1 MLFSVIIP
9 AYNAEKYFSE
19 CLSSIKEQT
28 FKDFEVVIIDDGSS
42 DSTSAM
48 ADKFADSLRSV
59 KVIHTSNQGLLLAR
73 RRGLLNAQ
81 GEYVVFVDADDCL
94 RSDALMLL
102 FKTIQETN
110 ADIVSFQYSRD
121 SSFKTMSSLGLPAGL
136 YENEKYESVKSYVC
150 RGRFNNLC
158 GKAIRLCHIDL
169 NTTYGAYRGLMH
181 GEDLF
186 QLLPIVDSSSSLMQ
200 LNDVLYYY
208 RPNDSSSTARY
219 KPSQLEDIIRVN
231 RRLIDYGNKWG
242 GPCSIE
248 ASVGE
253 VNQYLYLLK
262 LSELSDSDD
271 SEKSTN
277 FSSISS
283 AMKREGAFDRV
294 YLRNLRFD
302 NLILCVA
309 LKCRFRKLAVFL
321 ILLVEAL
328 KK

>member
-19 CLSSIKEQT
+19 CLSSIQKQT

-48 ADKFADSLRSV
+48 ADKFADTLKSV
-59 KVIHTSNQGLLLAR
+59 KVIHTSNQGPLLAR
-73 RRGLLNAQ
+73 RRGLLNAR

-102 FKTIQETN
+102 SKAIRETN

-121 SSFKTMSSLGLPAGL
+121 SSFKTTSALGLPAGL
-136 YENEKYESVKSYVC
+136 YNNDKYESVKSYVC
-150 RGRFNNLC
+150 RGRFNNLW
-158 GKAIRLCHIDL
+158 GKAIRLCRIDL
-169 NTTYGAYRGLMH
+169 NATYGAYKGLMH

-186 QLLPIVDSSSSLMQ
+186 QLLPIIDSSSSLMQ

-219 KPSQLEDIIRVN
+219 KPSQLEDIVRVN
-231 RRLIDYGNKWG
+231 RRLTDYGSKWG
-242 GPCSIE
+242 ESCSME

-271 SEKSTN
+271 SEKSAN
-277 FSSISS
+277 FSSIAS
-283 AMKREGAFDRV
+283 AMKREGAFSHV
-294 YLRNLRFD
+294 NIRNLRFD

-309 LKCRFRKLAVFL
+309 LKCRFRKLAVFV

>member
-19 CLSSIKEQT
+19 CLSSIQGQT

-42 DSTSAM
+42 DSTSLM
-48 ADKFADSLRSV
+48 ADKFAENLSSV
-59 KVIHTSNQGLLLAR
+59 KVVHTSNQGLLLAR

-102 FKTIQETN
+102 SKAIQETN

-121 SSFKTMSSLGLPAGL
+121 PSFKTMSSLGLPVGL
-136 YENEKYESVKSYVC
+136 YNNDKYESIKSYVC

-169 NTTYGAYRGLMH
+169 NTNYGAYKGLMH

-186 QLLPIVDSSSSLMQ
+186 QLLPIIDASSSLMQ

-242 GPCSIE
+242 GSCPIK

-262 LSELSDSDD
+262 LSELSDSDNA
-271 SEKSTN
+271 EKRVN
-277 FSSISS
+277 FSSIAS
-283 AMKREGAFDRV
+283 AMRREGVFNRACC
-294 YLRNLRFD
+294 RNLRFD
-302 NLILCVA
+302 NLLLYIA
-309 LKCRFRKLAVFL
+309 LKYQFRNLAVPVVQL
-321 ILLVEAL
+321 IESL
-328 KK
+328 K